1 MRNGGQSPHLAPAT
15 ASRHEG
21 STQPNGA
28 HPMPL
33 FAIICTDKP
42 GHLDRRLATRP
53 AHKDYLAASG
63 RVVHAGP
70 FLRDGAM
77 CGSLIVIEAEDRA
90 AAEVFAAGDPFAQAG
105 IFAETRI
112 EEWDKVT
119 G

>member
-1 MRNGGQSPHLAPAT
+1 
-15 ASRHEG
+15 
-21 STQPNGA
+21 
-28 HPMPL
+28 MPL
-33 FAIICTDKP
+33 FAIICTDRP
-42 GHLDRRLATRP
+42 GALDLRLATRP
-53 AHKDYLAASG
+53 AHKAYLASSG

-77 CGSLIVIEAEDRA
+77 CGSLIVIEAVTRAEAEAFA
-90 AAEVFAAGDPFAQAG
+90 AADPFAQAG